1 MKVNTIN
8 GGYAEIIQYSKNKDG
23 KEIITYSLKYGLIV
37 HAEMLRHRLLT
48 NNVKS
53 NRAVSMKQIR
63 SEVLKDP
70 YVPVKFGKQ
79 QKGMVS
85 SSEFD
90 FKNAGVCRWLWKTA
104 RYPAVFVHWVLE
116 KLGLHKEVTNRILNP
131 WQWVRET
138 LTATEFDNFYHLRLH
153 KDAQKDI
160 QVIAQ
165 AMLEAK
171 KNYSPSEIEPLTQGE
186 YHVPY
191 VFRYRN
197 DTGVLGYYDNDG
209 TRLSTQE
216 AIEASCARCA
226 RSSYDNHDGT
236 KALYHKTHNS
246 KGRSDKEIYQSLVN
260 SNPVHGSC
268 AEHQATPMEIPY
280 NEYWFVDGSN
290 GWVDGVTHVDKH
302 GSYWSGNFRGF
313 VQYRQTLDNHV
324 CWEYNTSN
332 IPVDNK

>member
-1 MKVNTIN
+1 MKIETPNN
-8 GGYAEIIQYSKNKDG
+8 GYAEIIQYSKNEEG

-63 SEVLKDP
+63 NEVLKDP

-79 QKGMVS
+79 QKGMVA
-85 SSEFD
+85 SSEAD
-90 FKNAGVCRWLWKTA
+90 FKNAGVCRWLWKSA
-104 RYPAVFVHWVLE
+104 RYPAVFIHWTLE
-116 KLGLHKEVTNRILNP
+116 KLGLHKEITNRVLNP

-153 KDAQKDI
+153 KDAQTDI
-160 QVIAQ
+160 QVIAK

-171 KNYSPSEIEPLTQGE
+171 NEYPESDIVILKEGE

-191 VFRYRN
+191 VKRSRN
-197 DTGVLGYYDNDG
+197 TPDGKLVYLDNDMSIL
-209 TRLSTQE
+209 TPQE

-236 KALYHKTHNS
+236 KALYHKTHNG
-246 KGRSDKEIYQSLVN
+246 KGRSDKEIYQDLVN

-268 AEHQATPMEIPY
+268 AEHQATPMKIPY
-280 NEYWFVDGSN
+280 NEHWFTDGSI
-290 GWVDGVTHVDKH
+290 GWKDGVTHVDKN
-302 GSYWSGNFRGF
+302 GYYWSGNFKGF
-313 VQYRQTLDNHV
+313 VQYRQTLKNHV
-324 CWEYNTSN
+324 CWEYTKENS
-332 IPVDNK
+332 